1 MEQDNLTGVQLI
13 AAERLRQITQEGW
26 SPEHDREHVYDQL
39 AYAAICYADPHK
51 RMVKIPEGVEE
62 KKWPTVVQ
70 NGVEYAIMPPSL
82 WPWGN
87 EEWKP
92 TPDDRVRE
100 LTKAGALIA
109 AEIDRLL
116 NTGEA

>member
-26 SPEHDREHVYDQL
+26 SAEHDSSLTGQQL
-39 AYAAICYADPHK
+39 AYAAMCYADPNK
-51 RMVKIPEGVEE
+51 REVPVPEGVEE
-62 KKWPTVVQ
+62 KKWPVIVR
-70 NGVEYAIMPPSL
+70 NGVTYAVLPPSF
-82 WPWGN
+82 WPAIL
-87 EEWKP
+87 EWKP

-116 NTGEA
+116 NTSEA